1 MSRNKTFFLMD
12 ATTRNS
18 NWKIWQKVLFRFF
31 VVFLFLL
38 SLVAY
43 NPFLNILGYGFRK
56 QVALI
61 GVPLKT
67 VVAWLDDNVF
77 HIGYLPDQHAT
88 YFSDNHFGVVLFLA
102 ILLISLISCAL
113 WSMLDKRRAGYDRL
127 YYWVS
132 NYLAYYIFL
141 AMITY
146 AVYKIIP
153 IQARY
158 PTAPELLTRWGNLR
172 NWEVLFRFMGTSPA
186 YSMFCG
192 WLELI
197 ASLLILFNRT
207 RVLGGLLMTIALVQI
222 VCFNIFY
229 NNSIIMLSG
238 ILLMATLFIIASAL
252 PKLFLIF
259 VNLRAV
265 SLVQNRYS
273 FTTRWKKYV
282 LIAICILPLWSVYT
296 VTTRGL
302 TIYKGTAH
310 NQQKQRLYNVTVY
323 QQDNDTIPPLTTD
336 TVRWKYVCF
345 LDFANTLQRIVIFD
359 MQEKQ
364 FTHPCQWDSMSQ
376 KIIIRGNDSASF
388 SYNDLPDGDIQLNG
402 RWHGENTNIR
412 LTKLSLDSLTLVK
425 DKFLFMQED
434 Q

>member
-1 MSRNKTFFLMD
+1 MD
-12 ATTRNS
+12 AMQTNS

-31 VVFLFLL
+31 AVFLFLL

-43 NPFLNILGYGFRK
+43 NPFLNILGYGFGK
-56 QVALI
+56 QVELI
-61 GVPLKT
+61 GAPLKT
-67 VVAWLDDNVF
+67 VVTWLDNNVF
-77 HIGYLPDQHAT
+77 HTGYLPEQHAT
-88 YFSDNHFGVVLFLA
+88 YFSDNHFGVVLLLA
-102 ILLISLISCAL
+102 ILIISLISCSL
-113 WSMLDKRRAGYDRL
+113 WSMLNRRGAGYDRL
-127 YYWVS
+127 YYWFS

-172 NWEVLFRFMGTSPA
+172 SWEVFFRFMGTSPA

-207 RVLGGLLMTIALVQI
+207 RVLGGILMTIALVQI

-229 NNSIIMLSG
+229 NNSIILLSG
-238 ILLMATLFIIASAL
+238 ILLMATLFIIARAL

-259 VNLRAV
+259 INLRQV
-265 SLVQNRYS
+265 SLVQKRYK
-273 FTTRWKKYV
+273 FTTPWKKYV
-282 LIAICILPLWSVYT
+282 MIAICFLPLWSVYT

-302 TIYKGTAH
+302 TIYQGTAH

-345 LDFANTLQRIVIFD
+345 LDYANARQRIVIFD

-364 FTHPCQWDSMSQ
+364 FTHPCQWDSVSQ
-376 KIIIRGNDSASF
+376 KIIIPGKDSTRF
-388 SYNDLPDGDIQLNG
+388 SYSDLPDGDIQLNG
-402 RWHGENTNIR
+402 RWQGKNTSIQ
-412 LTKLSLDSLTLVK
+412 LTKLSIDSLTLVK